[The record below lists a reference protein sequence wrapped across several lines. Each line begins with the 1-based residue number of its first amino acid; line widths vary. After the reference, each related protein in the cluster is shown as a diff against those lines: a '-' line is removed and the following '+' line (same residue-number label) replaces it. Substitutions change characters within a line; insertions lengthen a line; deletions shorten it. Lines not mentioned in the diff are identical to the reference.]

1 MLKSITDLVPDNKN
15 ANRGTARG
23 RKAVRDSRQK
33 LGAGRS
39 IVVDRN
45 GRIIAGNKTAEG
57 AKAAGLENV
66 IAVETDGSQLVAV
79 IRTDLDLDDPKAR
92 ELAIADNRTAELGLE
107 WDGPVLKDLA
117 ADLDLKPYFTDEEL
131 KELLP
136 PDPQQEQQNEE
147 DTASL
152 VDQAEQLREKW
163 QTALGQVWEIPSAH
177 SGRRHRL
184 MCGSSTNRD
193 DVSTLLAGVCPRLMV
208 TDPPYGVSYDP
219 DWRLEAGI
227 NKPWQTLASGK
238 VANDDRAD
246 WTAAWEHFPGD
257 VAYVWHGALHSRVVA
272 ESLDKQNF
280 KIRSQIIWAKPTL
293 VMGRGHYHWQHEPC
307 FYAVRDGKTSEWAG
321 DRKQTT
327 LWEIAN
333 MHRTQGDVDD
343 GKTFHSTQKPVECMA
358 RPMRNHFDAGCE
370 VYDPFIGSG
379 TTLVAAEQTGR
390 IAYGMEIEPKYVAVA
405 LERLTNLGLQP
416 RLTDVR

>member
-1 MLKSITDLVPDNKN
+1 
-15 ANRGTARG
+15 
-23 RKAVRDSRQK
+23 
-33 LGAGRS
+33 
-39 IVVDRN
+39 
-45 GRIIAGNKTAEG
+45 
-57 AKAAGLENV
+57 
-66 IAVETDGSQLVAV
+66 
-79 IRTDLDLDDPKAR
+79 LDDPKAR

-227 NKPWQTLASGK
+227 NKPWQTLASG
-238 VANDDRAD
+238 
-246 WTAAWEHFPGD
+246 
-257 VAYVWHGALHSRVVA
+257 
-272 ESLDKQNF
+272 
-280 KIRSQIIWAKPTL
+280 
-293 VMGRGHYHWQHEPC
+293 
-307 FYAVRDGKTSEWAG
+307 
-321 DRKQTT
+321 
-327 LWEIAN
+327 
-333 MHRTQGDVDD
+333 
-343 GKTFHSTQKPVECMA
+343 
-358 RPMRNHFDAGCE
+358 
-370 VYDPFIGSG
+370 
-379 TTLVAAEQTGR
+379 
-390 IAYGMEIEPKYVAVA
+390 
-405 LERLTNLGLQP
+405 
-416 RLTDVR
+416 